1 MRDLRLPV
9 WSVYLLSVFPIWT
22 LTVGTFSPS
31 QMGWALVAGIA
42 TLPLVRRIIDLH
54 ASIGVLRML
63 RRAGGLVVAYF
74 WLFVPD
80 AVRSTLDMSWRL
92 LRPSI
97 PLRPGIVAVDVP
109 LGDPVEILFLINHIT
124 LTPGQFV
131 VDYDLQ
137 RGRLYVHAVDAS
149 DPVRIRRGIQD
160 LHRRGRRLIG

>member
-1 MRDLRLPV
+1 
-9 WSVYLLSVFPIWT
+9 
-22 LTVGTFSPS
+22 
-31 QMGWALVAGIA
+31 
-42 TLPLVRRIIDLH
+42 
-54 ASIGVLRML
+54 
-63 RRAGGLVVAYF
+63 GLVVAYF